1 MIYGFEWIPKYD
13 RQLQYDNKTYRNE
26 YIPIKSSLSYGFEW
40 IKNSDEQK
48 QYSIVLPINKTLI
61 LSENQYLKYTE
72 NGWKNVSGTLPNQ
85 AGFEEHGMED
95 LSILDRKVQPIL
107 SSPLNM
113 TSENPGG
120 GKVFRGKVDLKKIV
134 DLRRLEVK

>member
-1 MIYGFEWIPKYD
+1 M
-13 RQLQYDNKTYRNE
+13 
-26 YIPIKSSLSYGFEW
+26 
-40 IKNSDEQK
+40 
-48 QYSIVLPINKTLI
+48 NKTLI

-107 SSPLNM
+107 ESPIQMSKEELG
-113 TSENPGG
+113 E
-120 GKVFRGKVDLKKIV
+120 GKVFKASVDLKKYF
-134 DLRRLEVK
+134 DLRKLEVK